1 MKFNTLAKI
10 GSIAVGGALVV
21 SALTWTGGN
30 DLEVVKEILTQ
41 KQGKLELFQA
51 NETKLIDKVQVLK
64 SEVAGVSSELEEL
77 KAQAIKD
84 QEKIQALE
92 TEKEGLLAEIERL
105 EGELS
110 NMIDQEEANNLRNEV
125 TRLEGELT
133 QANADA
139 LSIKEYAEG
148 LAEILPQD
156 ISGIIGE
163 GSGDIG
169 GVTTPEIQYKD
180 NFTPQELNKFLTD
193 NGGNAVVKSFGVSG
207 GVATIQVELY
217 ELNDDTQLLIDG
229 IKGIPAGSEI
239 TAAGGSTLYTWR

>member
-193 NGGNAVVKSFGVSG
+193 NGGNAVVKGFGVSG